1 MEDNM
6 SAKVNESCG
15 DIFQDIGFSPG
26 ESEKL
31 NAKSRLMSEIESYI
45 KDNSLTQEQAA
56 KLMGVSRPRISDIV
70 RGKIDKFTIDALID
84 MLASTGHHV
93 NITIDKA
100 A

>member
-1 MEDNM
+1 MC
-6 SAKVNESCG
+6 AKITESCG

-31 NAKSRLMSEIESYI
+31 NIKSRLMSDIESYI
-45 KDNSLTQEQAA
+45 KDNGLTQEQAA
-56 KLMGVSRPRISDIV
+56 KIMGVGRPRISDVV

-84 MLASTGHHV
+84 MLTRAGHHV
-93 NITIDKA
+93 NIIVGKA

>member
-1 MEDNM
+1 MC
-6 SAKVNESCG
+6 AKTTESCG

-31 NAKSRLMSEIESYI
+31 NIKSRLMSDIESYI
-45 KDNSLTQEQAA
+45 KDNGLTQEQAA
-56 KLMGVSRPRISDIV
+56 KIMGVGRPRISDVV

-84 MLASTGHHV
+84 MLTRAGHHV
-93 NITIDKA
+93 NIIVGKA